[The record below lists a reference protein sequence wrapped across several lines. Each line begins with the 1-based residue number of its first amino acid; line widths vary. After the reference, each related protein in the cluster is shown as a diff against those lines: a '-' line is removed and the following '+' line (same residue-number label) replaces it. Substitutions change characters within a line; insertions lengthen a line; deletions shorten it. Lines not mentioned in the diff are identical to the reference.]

1 MFHRKR
7 KNATIEN
14 SACKRNV
21 AEIEKMSR
29 SRQTANWR
37 KETIQNCLNQNHL
50 MKKNQV
56 KEPRRAVKQ
65 KFLSLYTK

>member
-21 AEIEKMSR
+21 AEIEKMSKN
-29 SRQTANWR
+29 RQTANWR
-37 KETIQNCLNQNHL
+37 KETIENCFNQNHL
-50 MKKNQV
+50 MKIIQV
-56 KEPRRAVKQ
+56 KAPRRTVKP